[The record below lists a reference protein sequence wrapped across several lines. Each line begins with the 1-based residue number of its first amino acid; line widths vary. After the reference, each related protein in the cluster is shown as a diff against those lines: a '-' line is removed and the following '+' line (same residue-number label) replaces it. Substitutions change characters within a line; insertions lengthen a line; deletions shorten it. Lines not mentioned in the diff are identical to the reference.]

1 MNHTARALVLSG
13 LGGVTLRVGA
23 TDEWANYV
31 NDWMRWPLVVSGVL
45 LVALAFV
52 VIITAVGDHEHDHD
66 RASAFVPWLLVLPI
80 VVGFVIQPPALGA
93 YVADRRANQ
102 ADARTY
108 SDPAVTPL
116 SETGENEMPVS
127 SFVARASYDREML
140 ADVTVRLTGFVSVDG
155 GGWYITRLAISCCA
169 ADGAAFRVRVEN
181 ADAPPEEQWVTVVGT
196 WVEGT
201 GIRLGDT
208 PTITAAEVA
217 EVDQPKHPYE

>member
-1 MNHTARALVLSG
+1 MNHTARALVLSA

-31 NDWMRWPLVVSGVL
+31 NDWMRWPLVASGVL
-45 LVALAFV
+45 LIALALV
-52 VIITAVGDHEHDHD
+52 VVLTPVGDHEHDHD
-66 RASAFVPWLLVLPI
+66 RASAFVPWLLVLP
-80 VVGFVIQPPALGA
+80 VVIGFVIQPPALGA

-108 SDPAVTPL
+108 ADAAVPPL

-127 SFVARASYDREML
+127 SFVARASYDREAL
-140 ADVTVRLTGFVSVDG
+140 ADVTIRLTGFVSADST
-155 GGWYITRLAISCCA
+155 GWYVTRLAISCCA
-169 ADGAAFRVRVEN
+169 ADGAAFRVRIED

-201 GIRLGDT
+201 GTRLGDT
-208 PTITAAEVA
+208 PTITAT
-217 EVDQPKHPYE
+217 EVDEVDEPEHPYE

>member
-1 MNHTARALVLSG
+1 MNHTARALVLSA
-13 LGGVTLRVGA
+13 LGGVTFRIGV

-45 LVALAFV
+45 LIALAFV
-52 VIITAVGDHEHDHD
+52 VILTSVGDHEHDHD
-66 RASAFVPWLLVLPI
+66 RASAFVPWLLVLPV

-108 SDPAVTPL
+108 ADPAVAPL

-127 SFVARASYDREML
+127 SFVARASYDRDGL
-140 ADVTVRLTGFVSVDG
+140 ADVTVRLTGFVSTDSS
-155 GGWYITRLAISCCA
+155 GWYVTRLAISCCA
-169 ADGAAFRVRVEN
+169 ADGAAFRVRVED

-201 GIRLGDT
+201 GTRLGDT
-208 PTITAAEVA
+208 PTITATEVA
-217 EVDQPKHPYE
+217 EVDEPEHPYE